1 MIPIR
6 ARLPDRRPSVTERID
21 VEGQTYTATAGIDPH
36 TGAVR
41 ELFLD
46 GAKEGSHMDFVLNDT
61 AVIISVAI
69 QHGVAIEALRKSVAR
84 IEGAPASVIGAAL
97 DFLTHVMEDK

>member
-1 MIPIR
+1 MKFIR

-41 ELFLD
+41 EIFLD
-46 GAKEGSHMDFVLNDT
+46 GAKAGSGMDAVLNDA
-61 AVIISVAI
+61 AVTISVAI
-69 QHGVAIEALRKSVAR
+69 QHGVSIEALRKSVAR
-84 IEGAPASVIGAAL
+84 VAGTPASVIGAAL
-97 DFLTHVMEDK
+97 DFLTNVMKEE